1 MATIYQIADKYKL
14 IQQMIEEGTPPE
26 VFAEA
31 LQAIDGEASEKL
43 EAYAMVLKN
52 IDSDINGVDA
62 EIKRLQERKSSME
75 SNVARMKESM
85 AMLLQTVEGNKLK
98 TDKFTFSFRKSTVVK
113 IEDET
118 IIPPQFVK
126 TETKVVKSDI
136 AKLLKDGAQIPG
148 ASLVENQSLQIK

>member
-1 MATIYQIADKYKL
+1 MASIYQIADKYQL

-62 EIKRLQERKSSME
+62 EIKRLQERKRSME
-75 SNVARMKESM
+75 SNVARMKENM

-113 IEDET
+113 VEDET
-118 IIPPQFVK
+118 IIPPQFIK
-126 TETKVVKSDI
+126 TEWKVSKSDL
-136 AKLLKDGAQIPG
+136 AKALKEGEQIPG
-148 ASLVENQSLQIK
+148 ARLVENQSLQIK